1 MSDSLKIAKVAV
13 DKSKVTNKEDP
24 NLSNPNKMS
33 NMIGAFSSKKVRFI
47 LPYVRKAMEDKG
59 HSLELL
65 ENTLEGLT
73 VPVR

>member
-1 MSDSLKIAKVAV
+1 MAKVV
-13 DKSKVTNKEDP
+13 VGKPKVANKEDP
-24 NLSNPNKMS
+24 KLDNPNKIS
-33 NMIGAFSSKKVRFI
+33 NMIDIFSSKKVTSI
-47 LPYVRKAMEDKG
+47 LCYVPKSKEDKG